1 MTSENLRYE
10 HSLRNDVMNLISNLY
25 IMLIRLFRRRP
36 GQKLGP
42 TSVLQG
48 LIEDN
53 EEKGK
58 PPHVILIGQLFSF
71 IGSEPQKAVSTL

>member
-1 MTSENLRYE
+1 MALLYC
-10 HSLRNDVMNLISNLY
+10 LVLFLY
-25 IMLIRLFRRRP
+25 IFRRRP

-42 TSVLQG
+42 TSILQG
-48 LIEDN
+48 LVEDN

-71 IGSEPQKAVSTL
+71 IGSEPQKAVSS

>member
-1 MTSENLRYE
+1 MEFSSRRIFCLF
-10 HSLRNDVMNLISNLY
+10 VVNLY
-25 IMLIRLFRRRP
+25 RRRP

-71 IGSEPQKAVSTL
+71 IGSEPQKAVSTMFTSQDMWVLLRG